1 MAASLG
7 ARFTHRQGLTP
18 VTNPTHG
25 ASATTAP
32 PRKVLLAGGGTAGHI
47 EPALSLAEAL
57 VRRRP
62 DTQVVALGTAAGL
75 ETQLVPARG
84 FRLQLIPKVTMPRG
98 DVSRWLDVPSGVWG
112 AVRAAARVID
122 EERPDV
128 VVGFG
133 GYVALP
139 AYLAARRARVPFVV
153 HEANA
158 RPGVANR
165 IGARLTTH
173 VAVSA
178 PSTLSSLPHAVLVG
192 IPLRRSIATV
202 DRDAV
207 REKARLTL
215 GLEAN
220 RPTLLVFGG
229 SQGARTINEA
239 IAGAARTLLDSGVQ
253 VLHAAGPGNPV
264 EIEQRADDPPYV
276 VVPYV
281 ERMDLAYAAADLVLS
296 RSGAMTCA
304 ELAAVGLPAVFVP
317 YPHSNGEQAV
327 NAEPMVGVGAGLIVR
342 DDELTSV
349 VVEHLVGGLVLD
361 AERLAIMSTAAR
373 SLGARD
379 ADERL
384 ADMVTQAAGWT

>member
-1 MAASLG
+1 MG
-7 ARFTHRQGLTP
+7 AGLCHPKGLTP
-18 VTNPTHG
+18 VTEPTP
-25 ASATTAP
+25 SVSVPTAK
-32 PRKVLLAGGGTAGHI
+32 PRKVLVAGGGTAGHI

-57 VRRRP
+57 VRRRS
-62 DTQVVALGTAAGL
+62 DSDVVALGTAAGL

-98 DVSRWLDVPSGVWG
+98 DVSRWLDAPAGVWG
-112 AVRAAARVID
+112 AVRAASRVIG

-139 AYLAARRARVPFVV
+139 AYLAAKRARVPFVV

-165 IGARLTTH
+165 IGARLTKY

-178 PSTLSSLPHAVLVG
+178 PSTVTSLPHAVLVG
-192 IPLRRSIATV
+192 IPLRRSIAAV
-202 DRDAV
+202 DREAV
-207 REKARLTL
+207 REKARLTF
-215 GLEAN
+215 GLDAN

-239 IAGAARTLLDSGVQ
+239 VSGAARHLLDLGVQ

-264 EIEQRADDPPYV
+264 AIEQRPGDPPYV
-276 VVPYV
+276 MVPYV

-327 NAEPMVGVGAGLIVR
+327 NAEPMVTVGAGLIVR
-342 DDELTSV
+342 DDELTPV

-361 AERLAIMSTAAR
+361 AERLAAMSAAAR

-384 ADMVTQAAGWT
+384 ADMVTEAAGWT

>member
-1 MAASLG
+1 MG
-7 ARFTHRQGLTP
+7 ADVCHPKGMTP
-18 VTNPTHG
+18 VTETTPSVSVPTVK
-25 ASATTAP
+25 
-32 PRKVLLAGGGTAGHI
+32 PRKVLVAGGGTAGHI

-57 VRRRP
+57 VRRRS
-62 DTQVVALGTAAGL
+62 DSEVVALGTAAGL

-98 DVSRWLDVPSGVWG
+98 DVSRWLDVPAGVWG
-112 AVRAAARVID
+112 AVRAASRVIG

-139 AYLAARRARVPFVV
+139 AYLAAKRARVPFVV

-165 IGARLTTH
+165 IGARLTRY

-178 PSTLSSLPHAVLVG
+178 PSTVNSLPHAVLVG
-192 IPLRRSIATV
+192 IPLRRSIAAV
-202 DRDAV
+202 DREAV
-207 REKARLTL
+207 REKARLTF
-215 GLEAN
+215 GLDAN

-229 SQGARTINEA
+229 SQGAHTINEA
-239 IAGAARTLLDSGVQ
+239 VSGAARHLLDLGVQ

-264 EIEQRADDPPYV
+264 DIEQRPGDPPYV

-327 NAEPMVGVGAGLIVR
+327 NAEPMVTVGAGLIVR
-342 DDELTSV
+342 DDELSSV

-361 AERLAIMSTAAR
+361 AERLAAMSAAAR

-384 ADMVTQAAGWT
+384 ADMVTEAAGWT

>member
-1 MAASLG
+1 MG
-7 ARFTHRQGLTP
+7 ADVCHPKGMTP
-18 VTNPTHG
+18 VTETTPSVSVPTVK
-25 ASATTAP
+25 
-32 PRKVLLAGGGTAGHI
+32 PRKVLVAGGGTAGHI

-57 VRRRP
+57 VRRRS
-62 DTQVVALGTAAGL
+62 DSEVVALGTAAGL

-98 DVSRWLDVPSGVWG
+98 DVSRWLDVPAGVWG
-112 AVRAAARVID
+112 AVRAASRVIG

-139 AYLAARRARVPFVV
+139 AYLAAKRARVPFVV

-165 IGARLTTH
+165 IGARLTRY

-178 PSTLSSLPHAVLVG
+178 PSTVNSLPHAVLVG
-192 IPLRRSIATV
+192 IPLRRSIAAV
-202 DRDAV
+202 DREAV
-207 REKARLTL
+207 REKARLTF
-215 GLEAN
+215 GLDAN

-229 SQGARTINEA
+229 SQGAHTINEA
-239 IAGAARTLLDSGVQ
+239 VSGAARHLLDLGVQ

-264 EIEQRADDPPYV
+264 DIEQRPGDPPYV

-327 NAEPMVGVGAGLIVR
+327 NAEPMVTVGAGLIVR
-342 DDELTSV
+342 DDELSSV

-361 AERLAIMSTAAR
+361 VERLAAMSAAAR

-384 ADMVTQAAGWT
+384 ADMVTEAAGWT

>member
-1 MAASLG
+1 VTDTASS
-7 ARFTHRQGLTP
+7 AFAP
-18 VTNPTHG
+18 VVRPPT
-25 ASATTAP
+25 
-32 PRKVLLAGGGTAGHI
+32 VLLAGGGTAGHI
-47 EPALSLAEAL
+47 EPALSLADAL
-57 VRRRP
+57 LRRRP
-62 DTQVVALGTAAGL
+62 DSEVVALGTAAGL
-75 ETQLVPARG
+75 ESQLVPARG
-84 FRLQLIPKVTMPRG
+84 FRLRLIPKVAMPRG
-98 DVSRWLDVPSGVWG
+98 DVSRWLDVPAGVWS
-112 AVRAAARVID
+112 AVRAASQVIA
-122 EERPDV
+122 EEQPDV

-139 AYLAARRARVPFVV
+139 AYLAARRAKVPFVV

-165 IGARLTTH
+165 IGARLTSY
-173 VAVSA
+173 VAVTA
-178 PSTLSSLPHAVLVG
+178 PSTVNALPHAVLVG

-202 DRDAV
+202 DRESV

-239 IAGAARTLLDSGVQ
+239 VSGAARRLLDLGVQ

-264 EIEQRADDPPYV
+264 EVEQRPGDPPYV

-327 NAEPMVGVGAGLIVR
+327 NAEPMVAVGAGLIVR

-349 VVEHLVGGLVLD
+349 VVEHLIGGLVLD
-361 AERLAIMSTAAR
+361 ADRLAVMSAAAR

>member
-1 MAASLG
+1 MG
-7 ARFTHRQGLTP
+7 ADVCHPKGMTP
-18 VTNPTHG
+18 VTETTPSVSVPTVK
-25 ASATTAP
+25 
-32 PRKVLLAGGGTAGHI
+32 PRKVLVAGGGTAGHI

-57 VRRRP
+57 VRRRS
-62 DTQVVALGTAAGL
+62 DSEVVALGTAAGL

-98 DVSRWLDVPSGVWG
+98 DVSRWLDVPAGVWG
-112 AVRAAARVID
+112 AVRAASRVIG
-122 EERPDV
+122 EEQPDV

-139 AYLAARRARVPFVV
+139 AYLAAKRARVPFVV

-165 IGARLTTH
+165 IGARLTRY

-178 PSTLSSLPHAVLVG
+178 PSTVNSLPHAVLVG
-192 IPLRRSIATV
+192 IPLRRSIAAV
-202 DRDAV
+202 DREAV
-207 REKARLTL
+207 REKARLTF
-215 GLEAN
+215 GLDAN

-229 SQGARTINEA
+229 SQGAQTINEA
-239 IAGAARTLLDSGVQ
+239 VSGAARHLLDLGVQ

-264 EIEQRADDPPYV
+264 DIEQRPGDPPYV

-327 NAEPMVGVGAGLIVR
+327 NAEPMVTVGAGLIVR
-342 DDELTSV
+342 DDELSSV

-361 AERLAIMSTAAR
+361 AERLAAMSAAAR

-384 ADMVTQAAGWT
+384 ADMVTEAAGWT

>member
-1 MAASLG
+1 MG
-7 ARFTHRQGLTP
+7 ADVCHPKGMTP
-18 VTNPTHG
+18 VTETTPGVSVPTVK
-25 ASATTAP
+25 
-32 PRKVLLAGGGTAGHI
+32 PRKVLVAGGGTAGHI

-57 VRRRP
+57 VRRRS
-62 DTQVVALGTAAGL
+62 DSEVVALGTAAGL

-98 DVSRWLDVPSGVWG
+98 DVSRWLDVPAGVWG
-112 AVRAAARVID
+112 AVRAASRVIG
-122 EERPDV
+122 EEQPDV

-139 AYLAARRARVPFVV
+139 AYLAAKRARVPFVV

-165 IGARLTTH
+165 IGARLTRY

-178 PSTLSSLPHAVLVG
+178 PSTVNSLPHAVLVG
-192 IPLRRSIATV
+192 IPLRRSIAAV
-202 DRDAV
+202 DREAV
-207 REKARLTL
+207 REKARLTF
-215 GLEAN
+215 GLDAN

-229 SQGARTINEA
+229 SQGAHTINEA
-239 IAGAARTLLDSGVQ
+239 VSGAARHLLDLGVQ

-264 EIEQRADDPPYV
+264 DIEQRPGDPPYV

-327 NAEPMVGVGAGLIVR
+327 NAEPMVTVGAGLIVR
-342 DDELTSV
+342 DDELSSV

-361 AERLAIMSTAAR
+361 AERLAAMSAAAR

-384 ADMVTQAAGWT
+384 ADMVTEAAGWT